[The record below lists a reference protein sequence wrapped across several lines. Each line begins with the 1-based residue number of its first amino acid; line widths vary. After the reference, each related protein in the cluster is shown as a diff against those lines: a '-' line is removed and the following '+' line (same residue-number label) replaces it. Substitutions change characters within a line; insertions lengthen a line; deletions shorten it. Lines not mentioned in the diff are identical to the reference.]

1 MLNEIVAV
9 TSAPIFV
16 RGIVVGELVSLR
28 QKVVM
33 FTTRRDL
40 AAFDGRAFDSPES
53 AAIAVA
59 AVFVGT

>member
-1 MLNEIVAV
+1 MLNEMVPV
-9 TSAPIFV
+9 TSAPIIV
-16 RGIVVGELVSLR
+16 KGIVVGELVSLR
-28 QKVVM
+28 RKVVM

-59 AVFVGT
+59 AASVGT